1 MDSGGQGWVCMGVN
15 GCVWI
20 NCCGGTRKTVKTGTH
35 LWPNAHDFPA
45 MKTGKFP
52 QIYVWVRGGAEGHAG
67 SCMVVYGF
75 A

>member
-1 MDSGGQGWVCMGVN
+1 MGVY
-15 GCVWI
+15 GCEWVRVDKLLWR
-20 NCCGGTRKTVKTGTH
+20 NTKNSQTGTH

-67 SCMVVYGF
+67 SYMVVYGF